1 MNIKAFIFDMDGTL
15 VDSLGFWAWF
25 WARLG
30 KRYLGIDN
38 YAPDPAVDSAV
49 RTMTYSDGMLYI
61 RSSLGITGDLDE
73 YVTYT
78 KGELAYYYANVATV
92 KEGAIRLL
100 AHLKEAGVPMC
111 LCSATDPEAIKHAIF
126 NTGIGHY
133 LEKVI
138 LCADV
143 GRGKEHPDV
152 YYLAER
158 ALGVP
163 RENIAVVEDSPV
175 ALETAKAAS
184 FFTVG
189 VYDSHSYSLD
199 RVHAASDI
207 YIDEE
212 HDLTDLIGEIC

>member
-1 MNIKAFIFDMDGTL
+1 MDGTL

-30 KRYLGIDN
+30 KRYLDIDN
-38 YAPDPAVDSAV
+38 YVPDPAVDSAV

-73 YVTYT
+73 YVAYT
-78 KGELAYYYANVATV
+78 KNELAYYYANVTLP
-92 KEGAIRLL
+92 KHGALQFL
-100 AHLKEAGVPMC
+100 AYLKEKGTPMC
-111 LCSATDPEAIKHAIF
+111 LCSATDPEGIKHAIL
-126 NTGIGHY
+126 NTGIGEY
-133 LEKVI
+133 LKEVI

-143 GRGKEHPDV
+143 GLGKEHPDV
-152 YYLAER
+152 YYLAEKR
-158 ALGVP
+158 LGVP

-175 ALETAKAAS
+175 ALETAKAAG

-199 RVHAASDI
+199 RVRAASDI
-207 YIDEE
+207 YIDRE
-212 HDLTDLIGEIC
+212 HNLTDLIGKIC